1 MDETWQHT
9 TVLLEQAVQ
18 ALAIQ
23 PDQTYIDGTF
33 GRGGHSRLILNA
45 LSTQGCLI
53 AYDKDPQAVQAAR
66 HWNEP
71 RLDIRHS
78 GFSALSNLPPASV
91 AGILL
96 DLGVSSPQID
106 NPERGFSFRHDGPLD
121 MRMDSS
127 QGPSVHA
134 WLSEA
139 STENIAKVIHEF
151 GEERFA
157 KRIAQAIVARREA
170 GQLPDSTLAMA
181 ALVAEVVKTREPGQ
195 HPATRTFQAFRI
207 FINHELDELQQA
219 LQASLSVLETGGR
232 LVVISFHSL
241 EDRMVKQ
248 FMARHARQ
256 TYDRRTPFA
265 PTVALPLR
273 TLGKVKPSADEVRH
287 NPRSRSAI
295 MRVAERL
302 AHAQEVA

>member
-1 MDETWQHT
+1 MIAQVRG
-9 TVLLEQAVQ
+9 TVLQRTAAGIVIDLHGLGLQLACTPR
-18 ALAIQ
+18 ALAAATVGTAVTL
-23 PDQTYIDGTF
+23 QTSLVVREDHWQLF
-33 GRGGHSRLILNA
+33 GFNDAAERDAFELLQSVTGIGPRIA
-45 LSTQGCLI
+45 LAAVSTL
-53 AYDKDPQAVQAAR
+53 
-66 HWNEP
+66 EP
-71 RLDIRHS
+71 
-78 GFSALSNLPPASV
+78 
-91 AGILL
+91 
-96 DLGVSSPQID
+96 
-106 NPERGFSFRHDGPLD
+106 E
-121 MRMDSS
+121 
-127 QGPSVHA
+127 
-134 WLSEA
+134 
-139 STENIAKVIHEF
+139 
-151 GEERFA
+151 
-157 KRIAQAIVARREA
+157 RIAQAIVARREA

-248 FMARHARQ
+248 FMTRHARQ